1 MKFSSKT
8 IALFN
13 EGEGAK
19 TQSLRGTK
27 FNDVNAESASASTSD
42 GGVTASSDVFPSG
55 TGSLGI
61 PIDDVNI
68 VDAQQNGV
76 VCGQVVHFDAGS
88 AGSAGIG
95 TVPRED
101 ALGAVTC
108 ALNGGDNFEVEFSTA
123 TEAGGT
129 ALQLMDLTRD
139 KLKLSFH
146 GKTISGNRHERTQCT
161 VGHDSNCC
169 RLFDVGSSD
178 GSRGWVC
185 LTFSNSKAA
194 RRRRNTVVYLNT

>member
-139 KLKLSFH
+139 KFETKLS
-146 GKTISGNRHERTQCT
+146 Q
-161 VGHDSNCC
+161 
-169 RLFDVGSSD
+169 
-178 GSRGWVC
+178 SRR
-185 LTFSNSKAA
+185 SA
-194 RRRRNTVVYLNT
+194 RGIVI

>member
-88 AGSAGIG
+88 AGSAGSAGIG

-108 ALNGGDNFEVEFSTA
+108 ALNGGDNFEVEFCTA

-139 KLKLSFH
+139 KFETKLSQ
-146 GKTISGNRHERTQCT
+146 S
-161 VGHDSNCC
+161 
-169 RLFDVGSSD
+169 
-178 GSRGWVC
+178 
-185 LTFSNSKAA
+185 
-194 RRRRNTVVYLNT
+194 RRRARGIAI